1 MHILLIN
8 MVEERKYLY
17 SLCSRTLRID
27 KSIKFTSV
35 VNSDGKLI
43 VGKSRH
49 CRINKNVNQDFNF
62 FRPKPK
68 QLSNILSNGNNST
81 YSIPNKKNTLIHS
94 KLVIRSA
101 FQFINVNNGGYIA
114 FVSLTENQ
122 DKYLCIYFEPYNPL
136 YYILLKLNT
145 VFECVE

>member
-1 MHILLIN
+1 MQMLLIN

-43 VGKSRH
+43 VGKSRQ
-49 CRINKNVNQDFNF
+49 CRINKNVNPDFNF
-62 FRPKPK
+62 FRPKQK
-68 QLSNILSNGNNST
+68 RFSNTLYNGNNNI
-81 YSIPNKKNTLIHS
+81 YSIPNRKNILLHS
-94 KLVIRSA
+94 KSVIKSD
-101 FQFINVNNGGYIA
+101 FKFINVKNGGYVA
-114 FVSLTENQ
+114 FVSLTENE
-122 DKYLCIYFEPYNPL
+122 DKYLCVYFEPYPF
-136 YYILLKLNT
+136 YDVLLKLNA